1 MRIHKLSSTDAF
13 IAFDLDDAPATG
25 ITRLARKVL
34 TDGAVTLARSTTYA
48 FASFEVQMGGASA
61 GINAEGDA
69 TADAISAFT
78 GEVAEL
84 ISAGKWATDPGLGL
98 TEADMAPLRQVDP
111 RPAALWE
118 EGLADDLSALGAIA
132 VADEFVPVSGAKVV
146 IDGTGDKLAE
156 AVTAAGGE
164 VVGQTTADTRADLL
178 ATECDLVFVGG
189 KVGSI
194 DHDLAATMQTKAVV
208 PFSAV
213 PVTAKSLAILSKA
226 GTVLV
231 PDFVSTA
238 APLLAGFDLDAGD
251 PIERVRILAG
261 ELSPSGV
268 GTWMAAVERAEA
280 FLGTWQESLPFG
292 RPLA

>member
-34 TDGAVTLARSTTYA
+34 VEGAVTLARSTTYA

-69 TADAISAFT
+69 RPAAIDAFVT
-78 GEVAEL
+78 EVAEL
-84 ISAGKWATDPGLGL
+84 VSGGKWATDPDLGL
-98 TEADMAPLRQVDP
+98 AESDFAPLRDADP

-118 EGLADDLSALGAIA
+118 EGLADELAVLGAVA
-132 VADEFVPVSGAKVV
+132 VADEFVSLDGAKVV
-146 IDGTGDKLAE
+146 IDGDAEDLAE
-156 AVTAAGGE
+156 AVSAAGGE
-164 VVGQTTADTRADLL
+164 IVGQTSADTRAEVL
-178 ATECDLVFVGG
+178 ATECDIVFVGG

-194 DHDLAATMQTKAVV
+194 DHDLAATMKTKVVV

-213 PVTAKSLAILSKA
+213 PVTAKSLAVLSKA
-226 GTVLV
+226 DTVLV

-251 PIERVRILAG
+251 PIERVRALAA
-261 ELSPSGV
+261 ELSPAGV
-268 GTWMAAVERAEA
+268 GSWMTAVERAET
-280 FLGTWQESLPFG
+280 FLSTWQEPLPFG